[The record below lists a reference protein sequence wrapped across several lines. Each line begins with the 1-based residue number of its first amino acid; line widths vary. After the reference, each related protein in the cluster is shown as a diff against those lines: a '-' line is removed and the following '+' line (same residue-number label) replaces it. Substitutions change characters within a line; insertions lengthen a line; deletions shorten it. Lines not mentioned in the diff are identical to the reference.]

1 MCVPRAVTLKVS
13 ARAAGHRSTRSV
25 RSHVLFLTHY
35 VAILVAAELL
45 LVFANLTGNGTLAL
59 LGMLFDVFLVVSL
72 PVEAYLFVAKDRP
85 LATFLGALMLP
96 PLVRV
101 VSLSIP
107 TAYFTTVEWLAIVGV
122 PLLLAA
128 AAVMNA
134 AGLRRADVFLGLG
147 ERRYIAIN
155 ILIIFIGFG
164 LGFVEYRILR
174 PEPWIPASDRG
185 QLPFAVVAIF
195 LTNGLAE
202 ELIFRGILL
211 RTGVALMGR
220 QGALLY
226 VTLVFTVLHVG
237 FMSVPD
243 LVFVFVVG
251 LVFGIAVLFTRS
263 LWGVVGAHTL
273 ANVALYLILPFG
285 F

>member
-1 MCVPRAVTLKVS
+1 
-13 ARAAGHRSTRSV
+13 
-25 RSHVLFLTHY
+25 
-35 VAILVAAELL
+35 
-45 LVFANLTGNGTLAL
+45 
-59 LGMLFDVFLVVSL
+59 VSL